1 MKKRGNIRFQLQLC
15 SVVLCGAR
23 SQSVIQLSLLLS
35 AGDQIQVFYKT
46 NVNVFI
52 MFSLIWPHSLASHA
66 TGHPGT
72 AGTLL
77 LHLRLPVHAGQNEQ
91 PHLLHPDIFRHC
103 KFMVNIFSALSRGG
117 SILIRYFYF
126 AKNKILH
133 RRLFTI
139 YAGIS
144 PKKMYLKKSC
154 VKYAFN
160 AILSHF
166 RPCFF

>member
-1 MKKRGNIRFQLQLC
+1 MC
-15 SVVLCGAR
+15 SVLLCGAR

-103 KFMVNIFSALSRGG
+103 KLMVNIFSALSRGG

>member
-1 MKKRGNIRFQLQLC
+1 MEKASSVKTSFPVLVC
-15 SVVLCGAR
+15 SVVLCSAR

-52 MFSLIWPHSLASHA
+52 MFSLIWPHSPASHSS
-66 TGHPGT
+66 HPGT
-72 AGTLL
+72 AGALL
-77 LHLRLPVHAGQNEQ
+77 LHLRLPVHEGQNEQ

-139 YAGIS
+139 S
-144 PKKMYLKKSC
+144 PKKMYQKKLC
-154 VKYAFN
+154 
-160 AILSHF
+160 
-166 RPCFF
+166 

>member
-1 MKKRGNIRFQLQLC
+1 MEKASSVKTSFPVLVC

-91 PHLLHPDIFRHC
+91 PHLLHPDIFRHR
-103 KFMVNIFSALSRGG
+103 KFMVNIFSALSMGG
-117 SILIRYFYF
+117 SILIRYF
-126 AKNKILH
+126 
-133 RRLFTI
+133 
-139 YAGIS
+139 
-144 PKKMYLKKSC
+144 
-154 VKYAFN
+154 
-160 AILSHF
+160 
-166 RPCFF
+166 

>member
-72 AGTLL
+72 TGTLL

-91 PHLLHPDIFRHC
+91 PHLLHPHIFRHC
-103 KFMVNIFSALSRGG
+103 KLMVKIFSALSRGG

-133 RRLFTI
+133 WRLFTI
-139 YAGIS
+139 S
-144 PKKMYLKKSC
+144 SKKMYQKKLC
-154 VKYAFN
+154 
-160 AILSHF
+160 
-166 RPCFF
+166 